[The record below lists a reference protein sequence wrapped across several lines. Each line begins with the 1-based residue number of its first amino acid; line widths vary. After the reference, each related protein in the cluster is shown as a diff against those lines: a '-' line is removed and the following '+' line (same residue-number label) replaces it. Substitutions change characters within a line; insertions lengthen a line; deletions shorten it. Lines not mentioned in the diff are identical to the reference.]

1 MGNKRILI
9 VDDDESVLK
18 TMARILELEGYQVD
32 TARTGMEAVKKSRVN
47 FYHLAL
53 IDIRLPDMQGTKLLT
68 SMCDTIPRMVKI
80 LVTGYPS
87 MNNAIEAVNKGADSY
102 LRKPVKMDE
111 LLNVVRDQ
119 LRKQQEQKEYSEQK
133 VAEYVE
139 TRIKELQTEELAIA
153 KPTE

>member
-1 MGNKRILI
+1 LGNKRILI